1 MVVYTGNHIK
11 MGFAQIGDYHIDAM
25 PILDFFIGE
34 SKNLYETITEKHQV
48 VLLDNIYLPFYY
60 GVINRKEYY
69 IKYFTYTEDEMKSKL
84 SENYEK
90 FILSLQEKGV
100 QIVEKNVK
108 MEKNSKGMDL
118 HGDLLVVK
126 QTGETV
132 AIQADSDVSEE
143 IEE

>member
-1 MVVYTGNHIK
+1 
-11 MGFAQIGDYHIDAM
+11 
-25 PILDFFIGE
+25 
-34 SKNLYETITEKHQV
+34 
-48 VLLDNIYLPFYY
+48 
-60 GVINRKEYY
+60 
-69 IKYFTYTEDEMKSKL
+69 MKSKL